1 MDGIDNFINYCDK
14 MMIATEGVKEGFQK
28 MKAWL
33 IKQFNR
39 ILDWL
44 TKMIKKLNPKSKIR
58 SKMLKMIAKA
68 KTGLSKSKSL
78 NAQNPELAE
87 RLKSDVEELQEESLT
102 IEEELKK
109 ELDEVDRLFNETEN
123 VNSDSIRKENINIL
137 NATDEELRTL
147 RDIYL
152 SQGRADLAKNINDI
166 LNTKDM
172 NLRTLRLKR
181 LNLKV
186 QTDITLNYMD
196 SIAKRSSA
204 YADVAH
210 KFSKRNN

>member
-1 MDGIDNFINYCDK
+1 
-14 MMIATEGVKEGFQK
+14 
-28 MKAWL
+28 
-33 IKQFNR
+33 
-39 ILDWL
+39 
-44 TKMIKKLNPKSKIR
+44 
-58 SKMLKMIAKA
+58 MLKMIAKA